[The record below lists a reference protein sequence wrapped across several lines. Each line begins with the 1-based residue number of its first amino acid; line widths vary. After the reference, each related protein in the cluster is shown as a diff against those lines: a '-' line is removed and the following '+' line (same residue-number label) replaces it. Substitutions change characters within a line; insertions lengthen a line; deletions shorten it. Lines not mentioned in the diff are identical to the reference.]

1 MGLKISAQDL
11 NRILT
16 QPGYS
21 APDWQRPKA
30 KAVVKVPKG
39 KSKLEAKFEQLWT
52 LINGPAL
59 QHNDDTKFRFHPARG
74 WRFDFY
80 HEEARVAI
88 EIQGRGRHQSERGYK
103 ADREKVNAAQELG
116 WTVFELTGDQIGWPE
131 LERIRDFINAR
142 TGQ

>member
-11 NRILT
+11 DRILT

-21 APDWQRPKA
+21 APDWQRGKA
-30 KAVVKVPKG
+30 KPATKVPKG
-39 KSKLEAKFEQLWT
+39 KSKLEAKFEQLWS

-59 QHNDDTKFRFHPARG
+59 LHNDDTKFRFHPVRD

-80 HEEARVAI
+80 HVDAKVAI
-88 EIQGRGRHQSERGYK
+88 EIQGNGRHTSYTGYRK
-103 ADREKVNAAQELG
+103 DREKINAAQELG

-131 LERIRDFINAR
+131 LERIRDFILSR
-142 TGQ
+142 I